1 MTLLSNSDI
10 LEKLNFNKIK
20 FSCIKSLDGDASNR
34 KYFLINQ
41 NNVINVL
48 MYDDGLKDNI
58 VKFSVATKVFNEYGI
73 SVPKI
78 FFKNESQGLLILE
91 NFGTNKY
98 SSILNKKNSK
108 KLYKLAIDS
117 LIHLHKFPASER
129 FQNYSKKIYLDES
142 MLFFEWYLKYKKI
155 NLDVRLIN
163 DFKEVM
169 IKNLDFVDSFS
180 KVNVHRDFH
189 IDNLFFL
196 STRKTF
202 RKCGWIDYQDALI
215 GSPAYDL
222 MSLLEDA
229 RRDIDNDLKKDL
241 LNYYL
246 EKTNNVNSE
255 FFNISFQI
263 IAIQRHLKVL
273 GIFTR
278 LLLRDKKPNYI
289 KHLPRVLSM
298 IKNNLA
304 NDEFKEIRKI
314 ISDLIKTNLA

>member
-1 MTLLSNSDI
+1 MSLLSNSDI
-10 LEKLNFNKIK
+10 LGKLNHNKIK
-20 FSCIKSLDGDASNR
+20 FSFIKPLVGDASNR

-41 NNVINVL
+41 NNATNVL

-58 VKFSVATKVFNEYGI
+58 VKFLIATKVFNEYGI
-73 SVPKI
+73 TVPKVL
-78 FFKNESQGLLILE
+78 FKNESQGLLILE

-98 SSILNKKNSK
+98 SSILNKQNRK

-117 LIHLHKFPASER
+117 LIHLHKFPANKK

-155 NLDVRLIN
+155 KLDVRFMNDFKVVMLKNLDV
-163 DFKEVM
+163 
-169 IKNLDFVDSFS
+169 VDLFP

-196 STRKTF
+196 SKKKNF
-202 RKCGWIDYQDALI
+202 KKCGWIDYQDALI

-229 RRDIDNDLKKDL
+229 RLDIDNDLKKDL

-273 GIFTR
+273 GVFTR

-289 KHLPRVLSM
+289 KHLPRVLNM
-298 IKNNLA
+298 IKNNLV
-304 NDEFKEIRKI
+304 NDEFREIRKI
-314 ISDLIKTNLA
+314 IGGLIEN

>member
-1 MTLLSNSDI
+1 
-10 LEKLNFNKIK
+10 
-20 FSCIKSLDGDASNR
+20 
-34 KYFLINQ
+34 
-41 NNVINVL
+41 
-48 MYDDGLKDNI
+48 
-58 VKFSVATKVFNEYGI
+58 
-73 SVPKI
+73 
-78 FFKNESQGLLILE
+78 
-91 NFGTNKY
+91 
-98 SSILNKKNSK
+98 
-108 KLYKLAIDS
+108 
-117 LIHLHKFPASER
+117 
-129 FQNYSKKIYLDES
+129 
-142 MLFFEWYLKYKKI
+142 
-155 NLDVRLIN
+155 
-163 DFKEVM
+163 
-169 IKNLDFVDSFS
+169 
-180 KVNVHRDFH
+180 
-189 IDNLFFL
+189 
-196 STRKTF
+196 
-202 RKCGWIDYQDALI
+202 
-215 GSPAYDL
+215 

>member
-1 MTLLSNSDI
+1 
-10 LEKLNFNKIK
+10 
-20 FSCIKSLDGDASNR
+20 
-34 KYFLINQ
+34 
-41 NNVINVL
+41 
-48 MYDDGLKDNI
+48 
-58 VKFSVATKVFNEYGI
+58 
-73 SVPKI
+73 
-78 FFKNESQGLLILE
+78 
-91 NFGTNKY
+91 
-98 SSILNKKNSK
+98 
-108 KLYKLAIDS
+108 
-117 LIHLHKFPASER
+117 
-129 FQNYSKKIYLDES
+129 
-142 MLFFEWYLKYKKI
+142 
-155 NLDVRLIN
+155 
-163 DFKEVM
+163 M

-215 GSPAYDL
+215 GSPVYDL

-298 IKNNLA
+298 IKNNLV